1 VAAGVGRLTRGR
13 FIAGAAAIA
22 GLLTSP
28 LSRAAAQDA
37 KNFSLEVAWDGR
49 TWRFDNGQS
58 GPPARGWTFTVQG
71 KLFPPGTF
79 ARGAGG
85 PDAPGSIGTC
95 VSRGVLLVDAADVVR
110 GGVGQAMATHLL
122 RFDETT
128 MLVSEGVQ
136 GGGKFTRAIVGGTG
150 IYLAAQGYVIEQP
163 FGTNETIIRLGSDG
177 EVPAQNELFV
187 VSLL

>member
-1 VAAGVGRLTRGR
+1 MVAGVRRLTRGR
-13 FIAGAAAIA
+13 FIAGAAALS
-22 GLLTSP
+22 GLLSAP
-28 LSRAAAQDA
+28 LGRAAAQDA

-79 ARGAGG
+79 GRGGGG
-85 PDAPGSIGTC
+85 PDAPGTIGTC
-95 VSRGVLLVDAADVVR
+95 VSRGVLLVDAAEMVR
-110 GGVGQAMATHLL
+110 GGVAQAMATHLL
-122 RFDETT
+122 MFDETT
-128 MLVSEGVQ
+128 MIVSEGMQ

-150 IYLAAQGYVIEQP
+150 IYLAAEGYVIEQP
-163 FGTNETIIRLGSDG
+163 FGTNESMVRLGTEG
-177 EVPAQNELFV
+177 ELAAPNELFV